1 VFFLIFKAN
10 RLILDV
16 FKTSK
21 LDKLIALFSFL
32 LQALALK
39 RIGPERASENKENE
53 VENKKKT
60 SFRPVP

>member
-1 VFFLIFKAN
+1 MFFPFKAN

-16 FKTSK
+16 FKASK

-32 LQALALK
+32 LQALALR
-39 RIGPERASENKENE
+39 RIGPERASENKENK
-53 VENKKKT
+53 VEKKT

>member
-1 VFFLIFKAN
+1 MFFEA
-10 RLILDV
+10 
-16 FKTSK
+16 SK

-32 LQALALK
+32 QALALR

-53 VENKKKT
+53 AENMKT